1 MSSSSTSSTYSTDIH
16 SIATTTLLVI
26 VFITINMVHFYKDE
40 PNTGAEEKVDLEMQ
54 SLRDFSMHSPRTI
67 AKNRLNSLAT
77 SSTGDISVQKGAAS
91 TPLRSPPKFPPP
103 PIFLKDSVGDK
114 QFKLLNAGNV
124 KLNILILVVTLA
136 LVAGVVLGVWNISI
150 YYSNKTSHAPS
161 DSPCVD
167 LEARLEAN
175 LQAITRLSELVD
187 KLTRSTQDSFT
198 SSFNTSVVN
207 SWSSRPRYTWT

>member
-1 MSSSSTSSTYSTDIH
+1 
-16 SIATTTLLVI
+16 
-26 VFITINMVHFYKDE
+26 MVHFYKDE
-40 PNTGAEEKVDLEMQ
+40 PKHGAEERVDLEMQ
-54 SLRDFSMHSPRTI
+54 SLRDYFSMHSPSTI
-67 AKNRLNSLAT
+67 AKHRLDSQAT
-77 SSTGDISVQKGAAS
+77 PSTGDISVEKRTAS

-150 YYSNKTSHAPS
+150 YYSNKTSHAPP
-161 DSPCVD
+161 DSPCLD

-187 KLTRSTQDSFT
+187 KLTRSKQVSFT
-198 SSFNTSVVN
+198 SSSNTSVVN

>member
-1 MSSSSTSSTYSTDIH
+1 MSSTTYSTDFN
-16 SIATTTLLVI
+16 SIATSSSLVI
-26 VFITINMVHFYKDE
+26 VFITINMVHFFKDD
-40 PNTGAEEKVDLEMQ
+40 PHTGAKEEVDLEMQ

-67 AKNRLNSLAT
+67 AKGRLNSQAT
-77 SSTGDISVQKGAAS
+77 SSTDDIAVKKGAAS
-91 TPLRSPPKFPPP
+91 TPLPSPQKFPPP
-103 PIFLKDSVGDK
+103 PIFLKDSEGDK

-150 YYSNKTSHAPS
+150 YYNNKTSHAPS

-175 LQAITRLSELVD
+175 LQALTRLSELVD
-187 KLTRSTQDSFT
+187 KLTRSTKDSLT
-198 SSFNTSVVN
+198 SSFNTSIVN

>member
-1 MSSSSTSSTYSTDIH
+1 
-16 SIATTTLLVI
+16 
-26 VFITINMVHFYKDE
+26 MVHFFKDD
-40 PNTGAEEKVDLEMQ
+40 PQTGAKEEVDLEMQ

-67 AKNRLNSLAT
+67 AKSRLNSLAT
-77 SSTGDISVQKGAAS
+77 SSTDDISVKKGAAS
-91 TPLRSPPKFPPP
+91 TPLPSHQKFPPP
-103 PIFLKDSVGDK
+103 PIFLKDSEGDK

-150 YYSNKTSHAPS
+150 YYNNKTSNAPS
-161 DSPCVD
+161 DPPCVD
-167 LEARLEAN
+167 LEAKLEAN

-187 KLTRSTQDSFT
+187 KLTRSTKDSLT
-198 SSFNTSVVN
+198 SSFNTSIVN